1 MRGDKDVNDDR
12 IWSRNCSGFH
22 PVTTLHLFSFF
33 FWDQPIAVI
42 CASGKTWSRSNQAQ
56 GIATPPTFPLH
67 INPRFWGRSYNGL
80 LIFKINFTRLNSQ
93 QSRPKKEMTP
103 KIWTSTKKV
112 CGYHELVFTKTSV
125 LFFFIA
131 CIYIYIGLIFKKQ
144 TKKHLKKTSETL
156 RCPTSRDPL
165 WDPRSSFRA
174 PPQLSLAHWP
184 SKYGDQ
190 NHILLDDLRLSHMIL
205 DSLILSRW
213 FRIIYQDGF
222 GLF

>member
-125 LFFFIA
+125 LFYFIA
-131 CIYIYIGLIFKKQ
+131 CIYIYRPYLQK
-144 TKKHLKKTSETL
+144 TNKKTSEKNIRNAQVPDL
-156 RCPTSRDPL
+156 K
-165 WDPRSSFRA
+165 RSSLGPEIFVSSSSTAELGPLAIQIWGSKSYSFRW
-174 PPQLSLAHWP
+174 S
-184 SKYGDQ
+184 
-190 NHILLDDLRLSHMIL
+190 
-205 DSLILSRW
+205 
-213 FRIIYQDGF
+213 
-222 GLF
+222 

>member
-1 MRGDKDVNDDR
+1 M
-12 IWSRNCSGFH
+12 F
-22 PVTTLHLFSFF
+22 FFF

-42 CASGKTWSRSNQAQ
+42 CTSGKTWSRSNQAQ

-67 INPRFWGRSYNGL
+67 ITPRFWGRSYNGL
-80 LIFKINFTRLNSQ
+80 LIFRINFTRLNSQ
-93 QSRPKKEMTP
+93 QSQPKKEMTP

-112 CGYHELVFTKTSV
+112 CWYQELDFRKTSV
-125 LFFFIA
+125 FFYFSLY
-131 CIYIYIGLIFKKQ
+131 IYIYMPYLQKTNKQ
-144 TKKHLKKTSETL
+144 KTSEKTIRNAQAPILPQEILFGTRDL
-156 RCPTSRDPL
+156 RFEL
-165 WDPRSSFRA
+165 LQ
-174 PPQLSLAHWP
+174 QLSLAHWP